1 MITKLQPIRPGSPAK
16 DRPQA
21 CRDGVASDLD
31 FTRIEPVL
39 RSAGVGDGAAL
50 ANLYREVHTPP
61 SGGNAEDH
69 YPFPQYLNG
78 AWIDQQIAGR
88 AVYWIVAENHGEP
101 IGTGGIIRIGEQAD
115 QAIEFRGFVVKPRYR
130 RQGVATRIVRALL
143 DRFGGS
149 AAAMFAETRMTESGA
164 LKTFRK
170 FGLLPIGLEPYAHKM
185 SHGLESM
192 VQLASVASR
201 SMGLRAIEGCCT
213 PAVRR
218 LARVVLGPMGGRPL
232 RAANPQRQGTVR
244 PEEDDAILE
253 TVHDDR
259 WPQGGGL
266 SAAGGLAGDSHGG
279 MDSDEPMP
287 EMVDGVLSLQ
297 HRQGRD
303 LSGNR
308 YIRKA
313 VVLRSE
319 SMTVA
324 RSMFVYDQCDHRAQV
339 SLLAVTSAQFY
350 GRAVAA
356 TLRSIGSAAR
366 GEHFS
371 AFADVRADA
380 LDVQACLESAGFVPT
395 VYFPAMIAAGV
406 RRQDIVQYTY
416 LHKLPLTAALG
427 PSTTLN
433 WPDVER
439 VIGLIIHNR
448 EVGSPRAL
456 PVRDR
461 HLGIR
466 PVSQILGSVILS
478 NAIRQRRLIHLR
490 RPGEMDGAPR
500 HDPRP
505 RGSISPDNPGKSRT

>member
-1 MITKLQPIRPGSPAK
+1 MVTKLQPIRPGSPANEG
-16 DRPQA
+16 RPQTS
-21 CRDGVASDLD
+21 RDGIASDQD

-39 RSAGVGDGAAL
+39 RSADVGDGAAL

-88 AVYWIVAENHGEP
+88 AVYWIIAENHGEP
-101 IGTGGIIRIGEQAD
+101 IGTGAIIRIGEQAD
-115 QAIEFRGFVVKPRYR
+115 HAVEFRGFVVKPRYR

-143 DRFGGS
+143 DCFGGS
-149 AAAMFAETRMTESGA
+149 AAAMFAETRMSEIGA

-185 SHGLESM
+185 SRGLESM
-192 VQLASVASR
+192 IQLASVASS
-201 SMGLRAIEGCCT
+201 SMGLRASEGCCT

-232 RAANPQRQGTVR
+232 LAANPRRRGTVR
-244 PEEDDAILE
+244 PEKDDAILE
-253 TVHDDR
+253 TVLDDR
-259 WPQGGGL
+259 WPQGDGL
-266 SAAGGLAGDSHGG
+266 SAASGPASDSHRG
-279 MDSDEPMP
+279 MHSDEPMP
-287 EMVDGVLSLQ
+287 EMINGVLSLQ
-297 HRQGRD
+297 HRQGWD

-308 YIRKA
+308 YLRRA
-313 VVLRSE
+313 VTLRSK
-319 SMTVA
+319 STVA
-324 RSMFVYDQCDHRAQV
+324 RSIFVYDQRDHRAQI
-339 SLLAVTSAQFY
+339 SLLAVTSAEFY

-356 TLRSIGSAAR
+356 TLRSIGSVAQ

-371 AFADVRADA
+371 AFADVCADA

-395 VYFPAMIAAGV
+395 VYFPAMIAMGF

-416 LHKLPLTAALG
+416 LHKLPLTGALTS
-427 PSTTLN
+427 STTLN
-433 WPDVER
+433 WPDAER
-439 VIGLIIHNR
+439 VIGLIIDNR
-448 EVGSPRAL
+448 EVGNARAL

-466 PVSQILGSVILS
+466 PVSQML
-478 NAIRQRRLIHLR
+478 A
-490 RPGEMDGAPR
+490 GAAASAP
-500 HDPRP
+500 P
-505 RGSISPDNPGKSRT
+505 